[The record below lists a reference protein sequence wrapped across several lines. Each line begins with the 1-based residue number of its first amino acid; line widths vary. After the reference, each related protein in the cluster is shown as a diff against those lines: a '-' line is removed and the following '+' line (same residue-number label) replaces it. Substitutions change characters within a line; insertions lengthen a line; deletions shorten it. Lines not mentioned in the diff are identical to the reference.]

1 MIQTCHTIEPC
12 CAYRKHLPLRIIG
25 FDPSDSLRCD
35 NRTDPHDLALPIVEI
50 VPNSPLLSS
59 TASEFEGTKLQSPS
73 LDDVV
78 CSGHDSAAAAN
89 DDEDD
94 AQSAT
99 ASSVTGREITNL
111 EPFPAYSRPIQY
123 VVVAVVFV
131 TAVAIPLISHWMD
144 PVPAVEV

>member
-1 MIQTCHTIEPC
+1 MIQSCHTIEPC

-35 NRTDPHDLALPIVEI
+35 NRSDPHDLALPIVEI

-111 EPFPAYSRPIQY
+111 EPFP
-123 VVVAVVFV
+123 
-131 TAVAIPLISHWMD
+131 LISHWMD